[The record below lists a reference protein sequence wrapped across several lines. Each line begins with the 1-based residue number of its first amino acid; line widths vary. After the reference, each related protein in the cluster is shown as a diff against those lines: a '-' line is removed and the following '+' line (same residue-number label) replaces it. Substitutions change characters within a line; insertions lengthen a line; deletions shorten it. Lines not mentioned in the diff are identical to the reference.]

1 MDRQQAKTLAAWLN
15 RLPRS
20 GGPYSVAEHR
30 PAGRLQGFHHWAQ
43 GPCEGAW
50 LVSGPN
56 VSLWL
61 LVILWGN
68 EDRQRY
74 YLVAFPE
81 NRSGPKAEIH
91 EVHPSASGLL
101 LGWRYAPRKGDGRN
115 AERVALFEKA
125 MGSAV
130 AYFDATLKR
139 KDLTAFLDDVFF
151 AVGSRL
157 LADDLEAGRPKR
169 RSKPGKGEGFPEGR
183 VVERWHSSR
192 ERASKAVAEAKRRAL
207 AEYGRLAC
215 ACCSF
220 DFQDAY
226 GEVGNGF
233 IEAHHAVPLSTLGP
247 EGGTTRPEDL
257 LLVCSNCH
265 RMLHRRR
272 PWLTASNIKK
282 LIRKKTHQ

>member
-1 MDRQQAKTLAAWLN
+1 M
-15 RLPRS
+15 
-20 GGPYSVAEHR
+20 
-30 PAGRLQGFHHWAQ
+30 
-43 GPCEGAW
+43 
-50 LVSGPN
+50 
-56 VSLWL
+56 SLWL

-91 EVHPSASGLL
+91 EVHPSTSGLL

-115 AERVALFEKA
+115 PERVALFEKT

-151 AVGSRL
+151 AIRSRL
-157 LADDLEAGRPKR
+157 LADDLQAGRPKR
-169 RSKPGKGEGFPEGR
+169 RGQPGKSEGFPEGR
-183 VVERWHSSR
+183 VIERWHHAR
-192 ERASKAVAEAKRRAL
+192 ERASKAVAQAKRRAL
-207 AEYGRLAC
+207 AEHGRLAC
-215 ACCSF
+215 ACCAF
-220 DFQDAY
+220 DFQETY
-226 GEVGNGF
+226 GEVGVGF

-247 EGGTTRPEDL
+247 EGATTRPEDL
-257 LLVCSNCH
+257 VLVCSNCH

-272 PWLTASNIKK
+272 PWLTAGTIQK
-282 LIRKKTHQ
+282 LVRRKKHL